1 MKPEANKPATIDGQ
15 IHLIRGASVMLDVD
29 LANLYGVTPGAL
41 MQGVRRNLRR
51 FRPDFVFQ
59 LTNQELTSLKSQSVI
74 SVGAAE
80 GVIGTWPALRRAFC
94 DPYSRDPLTPYGS
107 AVYPAYGHI
116 H

>member
-74 SVGAAE
+74 SNAGSRRGGRRHRNLAC
-80 GVIGTWPALRRAFC
+80 TPACIL
-94 DPYSRDPLTPYGS
+94 
-107 AVYPAYGHI
+107 
-116 H
+116 